1 MAYPCD
7 FLRKTVKTV
16 KYAHWYP
23 LSTVLTVFAQKW
35 LGYAKTGF
43 EGRKSVKDDLSVRL
57 GGDDSSRR
65 NASEVDLIGEK
76 LAEFVLIGILI
87 LIANADDRVGGAVTF
102 GDDRGAEGLGYGEG
116 FFEVLSDLVD
126 GKEGFRVDG
135 EGGFGHGGFPF

>member
-1 MAYPCD
+1 M
-7 FLRKTVKTV
+7 
-16 KYAHWYP
+16 
-23 LSTVLTVFAQKW
+23 
-35 LGYAKTGF
+35 
-43 EGRKSVKDDLSVRL
+43 RL